1 MSLLQVN
8 YLLLGLAGASLAHP
22 LYVWICCRRHRQSD
36 ADGDT
41 IEVFV
46 WKPRLP
52 TIYIWVSEEK
62 SHISWWFKKEKE
74 DDVNM
79 MDQKMNT

>member
-1 MSLLQVN
+1 MSMLQVN

-46 WKPRLP
+46 
-52 TIYIWVSEEK
+52 
-62 SHISWWFKKEKE
+62 
-74 DDVNM
+74 
-79 MDQKMNT
+79 